1 MQTIA
6 IVEDEKKIARFVAAN
21 LSSLGY
27 SVYEYPGGS
36 SFLEDVDRRQVDL
49 VLLDIMMPNMD
60 GFEVLRR
67 LRTVSDVPVI
77 LLTARSQAKDK
88 VDGLNLGADDYLTK
102 PFALDELFAR
112 VKAVLRRTKVSEALE
127 NTVEIKGLEID
138 RLRNRVFHQGQEVKL
153 TQNEFSL
160 LSELVKHL
168 DQVVQHREL
177 LQAVWGPEY
186 GGEVEYLRVTIGRIR
201 KKFKAAG
208 ALEAADQLKTYPGI
222 GYALLS

>member
-27 SVYEYPGGS
+27 TVHDYLDGS
-36 SFLEDVDRRQVDL
+36 SFLEDVERRQIDL
-49 VLLDIMMPNMD
+49 VLLDIMMPHMD

-102 PFALDELFAR
+102 PFALEELFAR
-112 VKAVLRRTKVSEALE
+112 VKAVLRRSSVTEMLE

-160 LSELVKHL
+160 LLELVKHL

-177 LQAVWGPEY
+177 LQSVWGPEY

-201 KKFKAAG
+201 KKLKAAG
-208 ALEAADQLKTYPGI
+208 AIEAADQLKTYPGI

>member
-27 SVYEYPGGS
+27 LVYDYPDGA

-49 VLLDIMMPNMD
+49 VLLDIMMPHMD

-102 PFALDELFAR
+102 PFALEELFAR
-112 VKAVLRRTKVSEALE
+112 VKAVLRRTTVGEALE

-201 KKFKAAG
+201 KKFKAVG